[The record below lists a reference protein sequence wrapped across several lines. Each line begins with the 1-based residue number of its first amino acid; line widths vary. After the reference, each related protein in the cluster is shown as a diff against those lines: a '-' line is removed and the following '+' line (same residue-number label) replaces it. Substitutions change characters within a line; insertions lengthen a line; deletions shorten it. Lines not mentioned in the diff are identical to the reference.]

1 MKKNDIFIESFI
13 FLLISSITYLYLR
26 KHNPDNIIG
35 RYYMTQSKIL
45 YNVFKISTFII
56 QFTLFFNLKFLLVL
70 IAKNYFYIL

>member
-1 MKKNDIFIESFI
+1 MKKNDIVIESFI
-13 FLLISSITYLYLR
+13 FLLISSIMYVYLR
-26 KHNPDNIIG
+26 KYNPDNIIG

-70 IAKNYFYIL
+70 IVKNYFNIL